1 MMLYIA
7 GSFENSVPHYDK
19 DLNRK
24 SCIIDL
30 HHLTRKIYPFK
41 TLSPPPTPVHPFAVT
56 AFRKS

>member
-56 AFRKS
+56 V